1 MKTFNHDLIGRLLK
15 GSIAQL
21 FCAISALLLSLNA
34 YSAEQLK
41 EKLLLIYS
49 YDPGFVTTQQVYE
62 GLKSEISRYPI
73 DVDIEFMDTKSLYTQ
88 ENIDNFHQLLS
99 YKISAKKRYDYIV
112 TVDDNALQFALT
124 HQHELFPQIPIV
136 FLGVNN
142 EKLARQQNE
151 NAFVTGI
158 VEASSLEENI
168 KLVTSLFEDRKTVHV
183 ITDGTISGQ
192 AELTNL
198 RPIMGQ
204 YPALNWDVINL
215 VNLTWDTYATL
226 LRSIDAR
233 KGVVVLL
240 SAFRDKENRVLS
252 FDDSLELIVDS
263 TKLPIIYPFGHGL
276 GDGILGGVVSS
287 LRHQGVEA
295 GKIIGRLRQDEE
307 LPLVQVKSPNTPVF
321 DYGQLRY
328 HGVNLSLLPE
338 NSRVEFRT
346 PGFIDTHSK
355 AIISLLV
362 IALLVMGG
370 NIAYRH
376 RTNKVLAASEKK
388 LRDILDSIEIHV
400 YLKDSNGRYLFAN
413 HHFRKQLS
421 LGLPEVIGKT
431 DNDLFGVNV
440 GSKITAI
447 DNKVIQSKERYVRDE
462 SHWSIINDRQ
472 EVARIKKVPLFDS
485 SNNVYAL
492 CGVSV
497 DLTEQRHHQKLL
509 EQAAYNDP
517 LTGLPNRL
525 QFIDKLTQ
533 AMNDCHGNE
542 GGVLHLAC
550 FDLDNFKHVND
561 SLGHDAGDTA
571 LKTLLNRVHQQID
584 NECMEVARFGGDEF
598 YVLFHCDNPEHKIEV
613 ILDLIKAPVEIND
626 SVLSVTVSA
635 GVTRYPQEGEVEPE
649 QLFRQSEQA
658 LFAAKSQGKNQIVYN
673 VPESKDSNDVLRKE
687 RFLTAFAKN
696 EFTLF
701 YQPKVSLETGEVI
714 GVEAL
719 VRWLHPEEGTLTPG
733 AFLPELESL
742 GLVKTLD
749 DWVLDTAIHQ
759 ISLWKQEGIV
769 LPVSVNLSSEYFRQ
783 ANLVEKL
790 SAKLKG
796 YPNDIAALLEIE
808 IVETYELDNLNR
820 VAELIRSCRELNVK
834 FSLDDF
840 GTGYSSLTYLQ
851 QLPVDTLK
859 VDRSF
864 VINMLTDQKDENIVE
879 GILGFCKAFKLTAVA
894 EGVETVEH
902 GKKLKEMGYQVAQGF
917 GIARPIPEVS
927 LVYWL
932 NSWTP
937 PDEWEVKNSL
947 LEAS

>member
-1 MKTFNHDLIGRLLK
+1 
-15 GSIAQL
+15 
-21 FCAISALLLSLNA
+21 
-34 YSAEQLK
+34 
-41 EKLLLIYS
+41 
-49 YDPGFVTTQQVYE
+49 
-62 GLKSEISRYPI
+62 
-73 DVDIEFMDTKSLYTQ
+73 
-88 ENIDNFHQLLS
+88 
-99 YKISAKKRYDYIV
+99 
-112 TVDDNALQFALT
+112 
-124 HQHELFPQIPIV
+124 
-136 FLGVNN
+136 
-142 EKLARQQNE
+142 
-151 NAFVTGI
+151 
-158 VEASSLEENI
+158 
-168 KLVTSLFEDRKTVHV
+168 
-183 ITDGTISGQ
+183 
-192 AELTNL
+192 
-198 RPIMGQ
+198 
-204 YPALNWDVINL
+204 
-215 VNLTWDTYATL
+215 
-226 LRSIDAR
+226 
-233 KGVVVLL
+233 
-240 SAFRDKENRVLS
+240 
-252 FDDSLELIVDS
+252 
-263 TKLPIIYPFGHGL
+263 
-276 GDGILGGVVSS
+276 
-287 LRHQGVEA
+287 
-295 GKIIGRLRQDEE
+295 
-307 LPLVQVKSPNTPVF
+307 
-321 DYGQLRY
+321 
-328 HGVNLSLLPE
+328 
-338 NSRVEFRT
+338 
-346 PGFIDTHSK
+346 
-355 AIISLLV
+355 
-362 IALLVMGG
+362 MGG